1 MDVGK
6 LLTAKNFTI
15 VVKRLLNFITSRGVT
30 FLEKKARIEPRRKLC
45 RVSSISNLYFIP
57 LKRTQTYDK

>member
-30 FLEKKARIEPRRKLC
+30 FLEKKGEDWTEEEIVPRFFDFEFILC
-45 RVSSISNLYFIP
+45 SAQTNANL
-57 LKRTQTYDK
+57 R